1 MTTGIV
7 HDQNVE
13 HQQID
18 RHMRGCMSG
27 FFNIFDRN
35 HVLSGKRLYPKRLP
49 SPVVVE
55 FPSGSVSSIG
65 SPPISREFERLKPQ
79 ELAKLTVSSDCPMT
93 PAPATPPPATVPDV
107 LTKSP
112 VAMSS
117 FELKDGIKSPWK
129 FTRETPRLSLDSQL
143 HPRGIKTTPAVAGGV
158 RCDGNVGGACED
170 ESERQRRSPSVVA
183 RLMGLGALPSSQ
195 SGGADLPEKKVE
207 LRRSASESR
216 SRDLLHCRFTD
227 GNNFP
232 ANLQNQS
239 ASGFATPNTRENGND
254 GRDWSNSNIDNF
266 NRISEGA
273 FHSAYSSWNANAEP
287 ARKPRRIATPQQL
300 RKGSYDF
307 GDFFPEPKPE
317 VSSDDLEKRL
327 KMRGIDEPL
336 KDLET
341 LKHILEALQLKGLL
355 HHSNPPPLP
364 ASQIGRRNFV
374 YDQRFLY
381 EESPI
386 VVMKPARSPRRLATE
401 PSPTQFQSRTA
412 SRRNVPVTGGDS
424 FSLQSPRR
432 DRAMRNLTPTSPGR
446 SESRITSPATARK
459 KATQNL
465 ETQRRAKETTTE
477 PRRVSPVRSPR
488 VGNRRMDQTATQSPR
503 RHRSTAEIRSGRA
516 EDESSISES
525 SFSTSSHTDTE
536 RSKTEDCYKDG
547 KSLLERC
554 DKLLHSIAEMTSA
567 SSYSSTELQPSP
579 VSVLDSS
586 FYKEESSPSPV
597 MKRTIDFKDLED
609 ELWSPSSS
617 GDALFSKSSDTE
629 DNTDDQQQDPDFAY
643 VSDIIRASNY
653 LQDDSDIFL
662 LLEKQQSRK
671 GTTSS
676 SRLQRR
682 LIFDTITEILD
693 QNRQLSPWKSASHGS
708 NLREVWS
715 ELQRIQKRD
724 ESEDMFEV
732 ICGVMKRDLNRDS
745 INGWG
750 ECQLETS
757 DAVLDIER
765 LIFKDLI
772 GETIRDLATFS
783 GPPRRK
789 LGCGGVKI
797 YGFVDY

>member
-1 MTTGIV
+1 MKMTTGIV
-7 HDQNVE
+7 HDQNMD
-13 HQQID
+13 QQID
-18 RHMRGCMSG
+18 KHMRGCMSG

-49 SPVVVE
+49 PSIAVE
-55 FPSGSVSSIG
+55 SPSGSASSIG
-65 SPPISREFERLKPQ
+65 SPALSREFERPKPQ
-79 ELAKLTVSSDCPMT
+79 ELAKSTASPDRPT
-93 PAPATPPPATVPDV
+93 TTAPKTPPTAKVPDA

-112 VAMSS
+112 VAMTS
-117 FELKDGIKSPWK
+117 FDSKDGIKSPWK

-143 HPRGIKTTPAVAGGV
+143 HPRGIKTTPTAAGGA
-158 RCDGNVGGACED
+158 RCDGSIGSACED

-183 RLMGLGALPSSQ
+183 RLMGLRSLPSSH
-195 SGGADLPEKKVE
+195 SGGGDFPEKKVE

-227 GNNFP
+227 GNMFP
-232 ANLQNQS
+232 ANLQYQS
-239 ASGFATPNTRENGND
+239 ASGFATSNTRESGNG
-254 GRDWSNSNIDNF
+254 GRDLSDNF
-266 NRISEGA
+266 NMMDGRA
-273 FHSAYSSWNANAEP
+273 FDRGYSSWNSNPESAQ
-287 ARKPRRIATPQQL
+287 KPRRIIAQQQMRNGL
-300 RKGSYDF
+300 YDF

-317 VSSDDLEKRL
+317 VSSNYDIEKRL
-327 KMRGIDEPL
+327 KMRGIDEPS

-355 HHSNPPPLP
+355 HHSKPPPVP

-374 YDQRFLY
+374 Y

-386 VVMKPARSPRRLATE
+386 VVMRPARSPRRPATE
-401 PSPTQFQSRTA
+401 SSPSQYQSRTA
-412 SRRNVPVTGGDS
+412 PRRNLPVTGGDS

-432 DRAMRNLTPTSPGR
+432 ERTMRNPTPTSPGR
-446 SESRITSPATARK
+446 SDNRSTSPATTRR

-465 ETQRRAKETTTE
+465 DAQRRVKESTTTE

-488 VGNRRMDQTATQSPR
+488 IGNRRTDQTAIHSPR
-503 RHRSTAEIRSGRA
+503 RQRSSAEIRSRRA
-516 EDESSISES
+516 EDESSTISES

-536 RSKTEDCYKDG
+536 RSKMEDCYKDG

-554 DKLLHSIAEMTSA
+554 DKLLHSIAEITAATSN
-567 SSYSSTELQPSP
+567 SSTELQPSP

-586 FYKEESSPSPV
+586 FYKEDSSPSPV
-597 MKRTIDFKDLED
+597 MKRTIDFKDLDD
-609 ELWSPSSS
+609 EIWSPSSS
-617 GDALFSKSSDTE
+617 AEASIQLKSSDTE
-629 DNTDDQQQDPDFAY
+629 DNNTDDQQVDPDFAY
-643 VSDIIRASNY
+643 VADIIRASSSSSNY
-653 LQDDSDIFL
+653 DSDVFL
-662 LLEKQQSRK
+662 LLEKQQSIK
-671 GTTSS
+671 GRDASVS

-693 QNRQLSPWKSASHGS
+693 QNRNLLPWKSASPGS

-715 ELQRIQKRD
+715 ELQKIQKRD

-732 ICGVMKRDLNRDS
+732 ICGVMKRDLTRDS

-750 ECQLETS
+750 ECQLEIS

-772 GETIRDLATFS
+772 GETIGDLARFAGKS
-783 GPPRRK
+783 APRRK
-789 LGCGGVKI
+789 LL
-797 YGFVDY
+797 F